1 MAVSIGVWPHVPGPK
16 QKAYFAANEN
26 RRHYIKNSQ
35 GHQAGNESQRYA
47 DKACDL

>member
-1 MAVSIGVWPHVPGPK
+1 MYQALNK
-16 QKAYFAANEN
+16 KAYFSANEN
-26 RRHYIKNSQ
+26 KRHYLKNSQ